1 MMSTV
6 VVNVGL
12 TAPTVKLLWFIFVD
26 VSVATDDA
34 DASAAFI
41 LFHY

>member
-12 TAPTVKLLWFIFVD
+12 TAPTIKLLRLIFVD
-26 VSVATDDA
+26 VSVATDV
-34 DASAAFI
+34 SAAFI
-41 LFHY
+41 VFHY